1 LRNLS
6 SLGALLSLGHLSA
19 VDKHELWERC
29 KYDTFL
35 ALLEM
40 KFSVSPLLSLS

>member
-1 LRNLS
+1 MRNLS